1 MAKNR
6 GGTESLMRKIKALE
20 VVKTEL
26 PDILANEC
34 VTFFKASFRKQGWDD
49 GSTQKWKPRKGEIGV
64 GGIAKVSKKSASSRA
79 ILVKTGEL
87 RASINVEVANWKRI
101 VISSKLPYSAI
112 HNNGGK
118 GLAWGKN
125 AFQMPQRK
133 FMGRS
138 RTLHNKLRNNIELKI
153 NKAMRA

>member
-26 PDILANEC
+26 PTILANEC
-34 VTFFKASFRKQGWDD
+34 VTFFKASFRKQGFDD
-49 GSTQKWKPRKGEIGV
+49 GNLQKWKPRKGQISS
-64 GGIAKVSKKSASSRA
+64 GIAKVSKKSDSSRA
-79 ILVKTGEL
+79 ILVKSGDL
-87 RASINVEVANWKRI
+87 RASINIEVANWKRI

-138 RTLHNKLRNNIELKI
+138 RGLHNKLREKIELKI

>member
-20 VVKTEL
+20 GVKTEL
-26 PDILANEC
+26 PTILANEC

-49 GSTQKWKPRKGEIGV
+49 GSVQKWKPRKGD
-64 GGIAKVSKKSASSRA
+64 KKGDSTRA
-79 ILVKTGEL
+79 TLVKSGDL
-87 RASINVEVANWKRI
+87 YGSINIEVANWKRI

-118 GLAWGKN
+118 GLAWGKHP
-125 AFQMPQRK
+125 FQMPQRK

-138 RTLHNKLRNNIELKI
+138 RTLHNKLRDKIELKI